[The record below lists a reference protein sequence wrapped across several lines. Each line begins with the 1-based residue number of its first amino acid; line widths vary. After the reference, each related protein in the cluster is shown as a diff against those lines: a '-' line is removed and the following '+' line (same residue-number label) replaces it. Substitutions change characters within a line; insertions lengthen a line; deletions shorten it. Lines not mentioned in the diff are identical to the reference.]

1 MTDQM
6 KFKID
11 ENLPIELIDVL
22 RSAGYAG
29 MTAFEQRLNGKPD
42 SKVIN
47 RCREEKYV
55 LVFLD
60 LDFAD
65 IRLYPPEKYSGLII
79 IRIKNQDRYNV
90 IETFKKIIP
99 NLKLENITGTLWI
112 LDEKRIRIRNNS

>member
-22 RSAGYAG
+22 GSAGHTG
-29 MTAFEQRLNGKPD
+29 MTAFEQRLNRKSD

-55 LVFLD
+55 LVSLD

-79 IRIKNQDRYNV
+79 IRVKN
-90 IETFKKIIP
+90 
-99 NLKLENITGTLWI
+99 
-112 LDEKRIRIRNNS
+112 

>member
-1 MTDQM
+1 MHDWSDEIQ
-6 KFKID
+6 ID

-22 RSAGYAG
+22 ESAGYTG
-29 MTAFEQRLNGKPD
+29 MTAFEQGLNGKSD

-55 LVFLD
+55 LVSLD

-79 IRIKNQDRYNV
+79 IRVKN
-90 IETFKKIIP
+90 
-99 NLKLENITGTLWI
+99 
-112 LDEKRIRIRNNS
+112 